1 MLGQDVNSQLL
12 LQVLATSMPLSWILI
27 LWNHKPRKSDFCYG
41 VLNSKRKVT
50 KTHVYAVELA
60 LMAKA

>member
-1 MLGQDVNSQLL
+1 MLVQDVNSQLL

-27 LWNHKPRKSDFCYG
+27 LWNHKPRISALGYG